1 MPRQEIERATKPLRV
16 GVLVSGR
23 GSNLGAI
30 LDAISA
36 RKLDVEVAVVVS
48 DRADAPAL
56 ARLAGSKVHGL
67 AVLRSAFADTAEFE
81 AKIADELD
89 AAGVELVVL
98 AGFMRILS
106 PAFIRRFPQRIINIH
121 PSLLPAFPGLHAQ
134 RQALEYGVKI
144 SGCTVHFVNEQVDGG
159 AIIAQAAVP
168 VCANDTEESLGA
180 RILTEEH
187 RLLPE
192 VVAGIAAAKNQR
204 KGIC

>member
-1 MPRQEIERATKPLRV
+1 MRI

-36 RKLDVEVAVVVS
+36 RKLDAEVAVVVS
-48 DRADAPAL
+48 DKADAPAL
-56 ARLAGSKVHGL
+56 KRLTESKIPGL
-67 AVLRSAFADTAEFE
+67 AVLRKAFADTAEFE

-106 PAFIRRFPQRIINIH
+106 PAFIRHFPRRIINIH

-168 VCANDTEESLGA
+168 VYASDTEESLSA

-192 VVAGIAAAKNQR
+192 VVAEIAAAENLR
-204 KGIC
+204 RGFF